1 MAYDN
6 EQLNVVSEDIRSK
19 LLSGDKEMC
28 KSAGL
33 AASEYFRT
41 QIRENGIRR
50 QITPPKAV
58 TRDNFNTA
66 EDTDFPLIYVPVAPE
81 SAGAY
86 MLPFE
91 AGPEGNVIQTRKVR
105 ADFNRI
111 MTYKYSIDM
120 IRLETYSMPLLDI
133 FYDLM
138 LKDIMDVEDTH
149 WTNLDKA
156 IVDPNGAGANK
167 TYVPEMG
174 CQRWVTCGPMKDI
187 TARAALVHLLK
198 GINVGPGNLQP
209 KQFLMNNLTYCDFA
223 GLGREFV
230 GGDLAQDMF
239 VDGVK
244 LTKVMGV
251 DTVVTTK
258 KKLIPT
264 NDVFIY
270 TDPDY
275 YGKFFT
281 FKDVAMVTDTRD
293 EIWLTAF
300 AQEVVGGVIANGAG
314 VARGSLTGTLYEWE
328 AADQA

>member
-6 EQLNVVSEDIRSK
+6 TQLNAVSEDIKSK
-19 LLSGDKEMC
+19 LLSGDEAMC

-41 QIRENGIRR
+41 EIRENGIRR
-50 QITPPKAV
+50 QITPPESV
-58 TRDNFNTA
+58 TRENFDTA

-86 MLPFE
+86 MVSFE
-91 AGPEGNVIQTRKVR
+91 TGPRGNVIQTRKVR
-105 ADFNRI
+105 ADFNRV

-138 LKDIMDVEDTH
+138 LKDIMDVEDDQ
-149 WTNLDKA
+149 WMNLDKE
-156 IVDPNGAGANK
+156 ICGTVNTVNPD
-167 TYVPEMG
+167 MG
-174 CQRWVTCGPMKDI
+174 CCRWVTCGPMKDN

-223 GLGREFV
+223 GLSREYV
-230 GGDLAQDMF
+230 GGDMAQDMF
-239 VDGVK
+239 VNGVK
-244 LTKVMGV
+244 LDEVMGIKM
-251 DTVVTTK
+251 VVTTK
-258 KKLIPT
+258 KKLVPT

-270 TDPDY
+270 TDPIY

-281 FKDVAMVTDTRD
+281 FKDVAMVTDTKD

-300 AQEVVGGVIANGAG
+300 AHECIGGVIANAAG
-314 VARGSLTGTLYEWE
+314 VARGSLTGTLADWE
-328 AADQA
+328 TGL